1 MEMETITNRQPGI
14 TIKQRLLIRFRK
26 AKEMAGPKWRDKLAE
41 HNNFFDTRTG
51 EAYMRSVAQA
61 LSDPRRGDV
70 DRIECVTLALEEMAG
85 IVNVHI

>member
-1 MEMETITNRQPGI
+1 MEITRLP
-14 TIKQRLLIRFRK
+14 IKQRLLIRFRR

-41 HNNFFDTRTG
+41 HNQFFDTRTG

-70 DRIECVTLALEEMAG
+70 DRIEHVTLALEEIPG
-85 IVNVHI
+85 ISNVRI

>member
-1 MEMETITNRQPGI
+1 MEMETITKRLPAM

-26 AKEMAGPKWRDKLAE
+26 AKEMAGPKWKDKLAS
-41 HNNFFDTRTG
+41 HDAFFDTRTG
-51 EAYMRSVAQA
+51 EGYMRSVAQA

-70 DRIECVTLALEEMAG
+70 DRIECVTLALEEIMG